1 MKLWKYIPI
10 VIFLSCID
18 LITQKTLYNSLYFQG
33 GSWIE
38 IAPLDSMKMDTGTN
52 DFTLQFWVSGGEV
65 DTNEAPAL
73 FSLIDSQDSI
83 KLALF
88 RDKGNTNSLNT
99 IINSEVLP
107 PLEYYNL
114 DWPNSDNFYLIS
126 LLFSDTLNIKIYVL
140 LNNK

>member
-18 LITQKTLYNSLYFQG
+18 LITQNTLYNSLDFQG

-65 DTNEAPAL
+65 DTNEAPSL
-73 FSLIDSQDSI
+73 FSLIDPQDSI
-83 KLALF
+83 KLTLF
-88 RDKGNTNSLNT
+88 RDKGKTNTIT
-99 IINSEVLP
+99 VIINSEVFP
-107 PLEYYNL
+107 PIEIDDFLQELKRKTKVRNL
-114 DWPNSDNFYLIS
+114 
-126 LLFSDTLNIKIYVL
+126 LLVRM
-140 LNNK
+140 